1 MSQGSVSALSPAEMA
16 ARIVALEAQLASLET
31 CPTCGGLPRIN
42 PNFCEECRRAERQ
55 RPRPTPRIEAK
66 PTPQCTIEAILYCVR
81 ERGAS
86 ALKEPANVARLRTCD
101 PPARTQI
108 NHRMA
113 RLLQER
119 GNGP

>member
-1 MSQGSVSALSPAEMA
+1 MTQPVALALSPAEMG
-16 ARIVALEAQLASLET
+16 ARIAALEAQLATLEI
-31 CPTCGGLPRIN
+31 CPTCGALPCVN
-42 PNFCEECRRAERQ
+42 PNFCEECRRAERE
-55 RPRPTPRIEAK
+55 RPCPSPRIEAK
-66 PTPQCTIEAILYCVR
+66 PTPQCTIEAILHCVR

-108 NHRMA
+108 NNRMA